1 MASRLYNQPAPKTSI
16 KTPQNH
22 SEWHSFMLQVIDRA
36 ARLEDR
42 RLPGL
47 RKAMA
52 EGKVEKHLRML
63 GIIST
68 ADVLREFPERVI

>member
-1 MASRLYNQPAPKTSI
+1 MASRLDNQSTPKTAI

-22 SEWHSFMLQVIDRA
+22 AEWHSFMLQVIERA
-36 ARLEDR
+36 ARTEDR

-47 RKAMA
+47 RKALA
-52 EGKVEKHLRML
+52 EGKAEKHLRTL

-68 ADVLREFPERVI
+68 PDVLREFPETVT